1 MINDNESKA
10 VPAEVSA
17 QKKFFGDYHC
27 LEVGVEFVDPTCFGR
42 NYCKS
47 TRVVNA
53 DREQFL
59 LKI

>member
-10 VPAEVSA
+10 VLAEVSA
-17 QKKFFGDYHC
+17 RKKFFGDYHC

-42 NYCKS
+42 NYFKS
-47 TRVVNA
+47 TRVVDA